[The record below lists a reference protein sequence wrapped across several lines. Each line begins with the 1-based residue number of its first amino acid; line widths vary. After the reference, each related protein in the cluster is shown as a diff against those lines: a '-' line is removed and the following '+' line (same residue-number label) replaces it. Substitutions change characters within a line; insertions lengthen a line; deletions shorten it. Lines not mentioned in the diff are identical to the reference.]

1 MRFVRTSY
9 MLSTAGKQKD
19 AMQIER
25 KSNTFQVSES
35 VLVLDGAFVTL
46 SVISLKSYDTGEW
59 LSLTEPFSG
68 IVVLKKLLRGLQ
80 KLHLTYTETLKGI

>member
-9 MLSTAGKQKD
+9 MLSTAGKQKGP
-19 AMQIER
+19 MQIER

-35 VLVLDGAFVTL
+35 VRILDGAFVTL

-59 LSLTEPFSG
+59 FSLTEPFSG
-68 IVVLKKLLRGLQ
+68 IM
-80 KLHLTYTETLKGI
+80 